1 MRHLTITYNDVT
13 IFDGQVDEFTWSDS
27 DGGILVKGGVKRA
40 PAGGGL
46 GGLLGAMA
54 GARRQQTEN
63 IAAARQLELN
73 DEAPPQPKEE

>member
-13 IFDGQVDEFTWSDS
+13 IFDGEVNEFTWSDS
-27 DGGILVKGGVKRA
+27 DGGIVVKGGVKRVA

-63 IAAARQLELN
+63 LAAAKQLEL
-73 DEAPPQPKEE
+73 DAPPDPEEE